1 MIIPDQPLR
10 RTDHRG
16 LSRMTD
22 GPRRTTNR
30 QARRGLAAGFTI
42 LEVMMAVIVMA
53 FAITTS
59 ITTMQRGFLA
69 LDTARNIT
77 IAGQIM
83 QSEFEKMR
91 LLPWTTIDAYPATI
105 TSQPYDAAHPEYF
118 TLDSAFTSNAFIGN
132 RFTVVRD
139 VTLIQTGMKKI
150 TLTISWKSYDGRTI
164 TRKYFTYY
172 GQNGLYDYFYNSL

>member
-1 MIIPDQPLR
+1 
-10 RTDHRG
+10 
-16 LSRMTD
+16 
-22 GPRRTTNR
+22 
-30 QARRGLAAGFTI
+30 
-42 LEVMMAVIVMA
+42 MAVIVMA

-91 LLPWTTIDAYPATI
+91 LLPWTTVDAYAAST
-105 TSQPYDAAHPEYF
+105 TAVPYDAAHPEYF
-118 TLDSAFTSNAFIGN
+118 YIDTAFTSNSFIQN

-139 VTLIQTGMKKI
+139 VVLVRTGLKKI
-150 TLTISWKSYDGRTI
+150 TLTISWRSYDGRTL